1 MLERLRKSIG
11 SVRPGG
17 RDVTLY
23 TRPNCPLC
31 HEAELAVQRAFG
43 RSHVRLVDISGRRDL
58 EDRYVFRVPV
68 LVVREQVL
76 AEGRITAPDARRA
89 KRRAMQIQRDVA
101 GLE

>member
-1 MLERLRKSIG
+1 
-11 SVRPGG
+11 
-17 RDVTLY
+17 
-23 TRPNCPLC
+23 
-31 HEAELAVQRAFG
+31 VQRAFG

-76 AEGRITAPDARRA
+76 AEGRIAAPDARRA